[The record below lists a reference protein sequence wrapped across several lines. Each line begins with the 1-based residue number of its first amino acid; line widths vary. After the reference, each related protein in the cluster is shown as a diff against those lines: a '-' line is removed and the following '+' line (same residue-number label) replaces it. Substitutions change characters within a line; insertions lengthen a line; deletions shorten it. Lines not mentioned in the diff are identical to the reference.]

1 MFNKKTT
8 KKKVKAEAGVCENPT
23 EVSSIWTGPE
33 NAVDGQIV
41 PQGETIY
48 RFKTTME
55 QAYDV
60 QIGATAEESLDN
72 LKRAKA
78 QNGESG
84 KHYFEGTRGNSLNTL
99 EITL

>member
-1 MFNKKTT
+1 
-8 KKKVKAEAGVCENPT
+8 
-23 EVSSIWTGPE
+23 
-33 NAVDGQIV
+33 
-41 PQGETIY
+41 
-48 RFKTTME
+48 ME